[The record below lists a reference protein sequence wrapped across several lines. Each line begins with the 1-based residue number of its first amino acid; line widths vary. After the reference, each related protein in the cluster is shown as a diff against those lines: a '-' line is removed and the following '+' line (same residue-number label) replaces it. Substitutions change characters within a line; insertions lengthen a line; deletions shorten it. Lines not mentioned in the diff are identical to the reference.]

1 MNVQYIDTPA
11 GRFAV
16 VAEDDFIRLAD
27 AAEDAADA
35 AVIREF
41 EHKLAAGEEEF
52 LPSAM
57 VSRMLAGENKVRI
70 WRDHRGLS
78 AIQLAERADV
88 SAPYLSQ
95 IENGVREGSI
105 ETFKKL
111 AAALKVTIDDLV

>member
-1 MNVQYIDTPA
+1 MNVQYIETPA

-16 VAEDDFIRLAD
+16 VPEAEFLALAE
-27 AAEDAADA
+27 AAEDAADE

-41 EHKLAAGEEEF
+41 ERKLAAGEEE
-52 LPSAM
+52 LVPAAM
-57 VSRMLAGENKVRI
+57 VSRMLAGESKVRI
-70 WRDHRGLS
+70 WREHRGLS
-78 AIQLAERADV
+78 AVALAERADV

-111 AAALKVTIDDLV
+111 AKALGVAVDDLV